1 MKKTVT
7 VMIMLGFCFTVPN
20 FILAEEITIVG
31 TGDGVNIL
39 KAVGEAFSQLNPAV
53 TIEVPKSIGSGGG
66 IKAVGTGKNQIGR
79 VARPIKDKEK
89 PYGLSYFEYA
99 RYPVVF
105 FVNKGV
111 RVRNLSAEQVCDI
124 YSGKITNWKD
134 VGGND
139 AKIRVVR
146 REDGDSSLKVLR
158 KSFPGFKDLTLTT
171 KSKTAFSTPEAFFIV
186 EGKANTICFGPYDV
200 AKGADVHVVSIDG
213 KGPTSAGYPSFGHL
227 ALVYKKENVNGN
239 IKEFVEFATS
249 PAAHEAIIKVG
260 GVPL

>member
-1 MKKTVT
+1 MKKCLI
-7 VMIMLGFCFTVPN
+7 VMIMLGICFTAPN
-20 FILAEEITIVG
+20 FILAKEITIVG

-39 KAVGEAFSQLNPAV
+39 KAIGEAFSRMNPDV
-53 TIEVPKSIGSGGG
+53 TVEVPKSIGSGGG
-66 IKAVGTGKNQIGR
+66 IKAVGTGQKQIGR

-89 PYGLSYFEYA
+89 PYGLSYVEYA

-111 RVRNLSAEQVCDI
+111 GISALSADQICDI
-124 YSGKITNWKD
+124 YSGKITNWRD
-134 VGGND
+134 LGGRD

-158 KSFPGFKDLTLTT
+158 KSFPGFKDITLTT

-186 EGKANTICFGPYDV
+186 EEKANTIGFGPYDV
-200 AKGADVHVVSIDG
+200 AKGANVQVVSIDG
-213 KGPTSAGYPSFGHL
+213 KHPTAAGYPSFGHL
-227 ALVYKKENVNGN
+227 AFVYKESNANGN
-239 IKEFVEFATS
+239 IKKFIEFATS

-260 GVPL
+260 GVPF

>member
-1 MKKTVT
+1 MKKIITS
-7 VMIMLGFCFTVPN
+7 MLLLGFCLTVPN
-20 FILAEEITIVG
+20 FILAEVISIVG

-39 KAVGEAFSQLNPAV
+39 KSVGEAFSQSNPEV
-53 TIEVPKSIGSGGG
+53 TIDVPKSIGSGGG

-89 PYGLSYFEYA
+89 PFGLSYFEYA

-105 FVNKGV
+105 FVNKSV
-111 RVRNLSAEQVCDI
+111 RVKNLSTEQVCGI

-134 VGGND
+134 VGGKD

-171 KSKTAFSTPEAFFIV
+171 KSKTAFSTPEAFFVV
-186 EGKANTICFGPYDV
+186 EEKANTIGFGPYDV
-200 AKGADVHVVSIDG
+200 AKGADVQVVSIDG
-213 KGPTSAGYPSFGHL
+213 KRPTASGYPSFGHL
-227 ALVYKKENVNGN
+227 ALIYKEEVVNGN
-239 IKEFVEFATS
+239 IKKFVDFATS
-249 PAAHEAIIKVG
+249 PAAHEAIKKVG
-260 GVPL
+260 GVPF